1 MKRNTILDAEIERL
15 LEETRIIAEMAQV
28 AVKENA
34 TAAQSQRDYLQKYE
48 ALTERYETAAA
59 ELDRLQSLR
68 TLRTQQEKA
77 MALFIRTLRKQLK
90 ILDVW
95 DDTIWTVMVKKAI
108 VHKTGEITLVFYNE
122 MKIKVQE

>member
-1 MKRNTILDAEIERL
+1 M